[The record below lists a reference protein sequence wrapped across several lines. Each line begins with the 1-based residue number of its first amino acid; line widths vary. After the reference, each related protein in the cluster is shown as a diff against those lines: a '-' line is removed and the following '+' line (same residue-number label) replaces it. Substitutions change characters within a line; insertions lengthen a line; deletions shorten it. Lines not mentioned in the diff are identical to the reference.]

1 MTKRKGAGPPKAA
14 DRGPKVDVVIQDEI
28 GAKLRQLYAD
38 VVEEAVPERFLDL
51 LKQLEKGG
59 KREA

>member
-1 MTKRKGAGPPKAA
+1 MTKRKGATPPKSG
-14 DRGPKVDVVIQDEI
+14 GPKVDGIIQDEI

-38 VVEEAVPERFLDL
+38 VVEEAVPDRFLDL